1 MEQTMNQTVRQPLSP
16 IAASDF
22 RKTLGCFATGVAVIT
37 TTTETGQPIGLTV
50 NSFSSVSL
58 EPPLVLWSLACK
70 AWSLPVF
77 QAARG
82 FAVNILASDQ
92 EAVCRAFSR
101 NVEDRFAG
109 VDWTRGIDG
118 LPLIEG
124 AVATLQCQHWA
135 RYDGGDHEIF
145 VGEVLDCS
153 NADRDPLIFH
163 RGRLGL
169 PAAA

>member
-1 MEQTMNQTVRQPLSP
+1 MNQTVRQPLSP
-16 IAASDF
+16 IAANDF

-37 TTTETGQPIGLTV
+37 TTTGTGEPIGVTV

-58 EPPLVLWSLACK
+58 EPPLVLWSLARK
-70 AWSLPVF
+70 AWSLPTF

-92 EAVCRAFSR
+92 ESVCRAFSR

-109 VDWTRGIDG
+109 VDWTRGLDG
-118 LPLIEG
+118 LPLIDG

-145 VGEVLDCS
+145 VGQVLDCS
-153 NADRDPLIFH
+153 NAERDPLIFH

>member
-1 MEQTMNQTVRQPLSP
+1 MNQSVRQPLSP

-37 TTTETGQPIGLTV
+37 TTSATGQPIGVTV

-58 EPPLVLWSLACK
+58 EPPLVLWSLARK
-70 AWSLPVF
+70 AWSLEAF
-77 QAARG
+77 QSSRG

-92 EAVCRAFSR
+92 EAICRNFSR
-101 NVEDRFAG
+101 NVEDRFA
-109 VDWTRGIDG
+109 DIAWTRGLDG
-118 LPLIEG
+118 LPLITG

-145 VGEVLDCS
+145 VGEVLDCT
-153 NADRDPLIFH
+153 NAEREPLIFH

>member
-1 MEQTMNQTVRQPLSP
+1 MNHTVRQPLSP

-37 TTTETGQPIGLTV
+37 TTTETGQPIGVTV

-58 EPPLVLWSLACK
+58 EPPLVLWSLARK

-92 EAVCRAFSR
+92 EPVCRAFSR

-109 VDWTRGIDG
+109 VVWTRGLDG
-118 LPLIEG
+118 LPLIDG